1 MATKK
6 QTAGAAPPKKTAL
19 RTAMDAATPKK
30 TRIVMDDVMLDL
42 ETLDTAVTAAILS
55 IGACRFNET
64 EIDGEGFYRA
74 ITIQSNIDE
83 HRTISGNTLAW
94 WVGQGEKAKRVFA
107 DPAAVPLGQALDEL
121 RAWLGTPVE
130 AKNKR
135 VYGNGSNF
143 DISILDHAYAAGGQ
157 TSPWEF
163 YNVRCFRTLKSLPSA
178 RNVPK
183 PENVLAHNALFDAI
197 AQAQHLQALWAAG
210 VGK

>member
-6 QTAGAAPPKKTAL
+6 QAAQA
-19 RTAMDAATPKK
+19 KK
-30 TRIVMDDVMLDL
+30 TRIVMDDVMIDL
-42 ETLDTAVTAAILS
+42 ETLDTGVTAAILS

-135 VYGNGSNF
+135 VYGNGANF

-183 PENVLAHNALFDAI
+183 PDNALAHNALFDAI

>member
-1 MATKK
+1 MAPKK
-6 QTAGAAPPKKTAL
+6 QAVPAKKTI
-19 RTAMDAATPKK
+19 
-30 TRIVMDDVMLDL
+30 RIAMDDVMVDL
-42 ETLDTAVTAAILS
+42 ETLDTSVTAAILS

-64 EIDGEGFYRA
+64 EIDNDGFYRA

-94 WVGQGEKAKRVFA
+94 WVGQGDKAKRVFA

-183 PENVLAHNALFDAI
+183 PENALAHNALFDAI

>member
-6 QTAGAAPPKKTAL
+6 QAAK
-19 RTAMDAATPKK
+19 AA
-30 TRIVMDDVMLDL
+30 TRIVYNDVMIDL
-42 ETLDTAVTAAILS
+42 ETLDTAVTGAILS

-64 EIDGEGFYRA
+64 EIGNDGFYRA

-83 HRTISGNTLAW
+83 HRTISGNTLSW
-94 WVGQGEKAKRVFA
+94 WMGQEEKAKRVFN
-107 DPAAVPLGQALDEL
+107 DPEAVTLTQALDEL
-121 RAWLGTPVE
+121 REWLGPPVE

-135 VYGNGSNF
+135 VYGNGANF
-143 DISILDHAYAAGGQ
+143 DISILDHAYSTGGQ

-183 PENVLAHNALFDAI
+183 PANALAHNALFDAI
-197 AQAQHLQALWAAG
+197 AQAQHLQALWKAG